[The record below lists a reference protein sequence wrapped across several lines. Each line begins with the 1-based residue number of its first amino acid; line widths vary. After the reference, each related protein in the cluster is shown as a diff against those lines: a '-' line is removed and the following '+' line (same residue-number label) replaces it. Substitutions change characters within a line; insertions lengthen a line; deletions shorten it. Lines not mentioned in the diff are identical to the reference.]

1 MLTVNKNK
9 LNQQESEVVQLV
21 RKTDNGLQGF
31 EASEKVTVQGHG
43 VR

>member
-21 RKTDNGLQGF
+21 RKTDNGF
-31 EASEKVTVQGHG
+31 EASEKVTGQGHG